1 MDEVQKKSGELN
13 LGKNKAAQEVDMLNN
28 MLGSNKDYVS
38 NVNNK
43 LQVEKLKQEKN
54 SLLDYVEE
62 ILRKQDETT
71 TQLG

>member
-1 MDEVQKKSGELN
+1 LDEVQKKSGELN